1 MTVILL
7 SGLLLSNFGVLTNY
21 NFNEC
26 DEMFKPCYAIV
37 NIVDENGNFIKKNDM
52 DTCEAPRYTD
62 CTSHVKKWLADLEV
76 EGNYLQGASTSWGAP
91 LSVGK

>member
-7 SGLLLSNFGVLTNY
+7 SGLLLSNFGVLTNC

-26 DEMFKPCYAIV
+26 DEMFKPCYANV

-52 DTCEAPRYTD
+52 ETCEAPRYTD
-62 CTSHVKKWLADLEV
+62 CTSHVKKWL
-76 EGNYLQGASTSWGAP
+76 QI
-91 LSVGK
+91 